1 MEIAYNPKPLTADQ
15 LRSLSQ
21 EVKQV
26 LTELY
31 GDRLDRVIL
40 YGSYARGDFH
50 AESDVDY
57 LVVLREETIKE
68 GPFSKQDAKA
78 FHELFLLRQTS
89 DYEIDEDISQEDTLA
104 AIETATGFFLQTET
118 YFRSTGYSL

>member
-1 MEIAYNPKPLTADQ
+1 MEIAYDPRPLTADQ
-15 LRSLSQ
+15 LRALSQ
-21 EVKQV
+21 DVKQA

-57 LVVLREETIKE
+57 LVVLNDNDFRQSKETDKCWDLTWNTWLQYGIWLSIRAVFIEKYKQSDLFFYRNVRREGI
-68 GPFSKQDAKA
+68 A
-78 FHELFLLRQTS
+78 L
-89 DYEIDEDISQEDTLA
+89 
-104 AIETATGFFLQTET
+104 
-118 YFRSTGYSL
+118 

>member
-1 MEIAYNPKPLTADQ
+1 MQTTYQPKALTPDELQA
-15 LRSLSQ
+15 LSQ
-21 EVKQV
+21 EVKQA

-57 LVVLREETIKE
+57 IVVLRDEMFHQADEFDRFWDLMWNIWERYGIWVSIKVAFNDRLTDSDLFFYRNVRQE
-68 GPFSKQDAKA
+68 GIP
-78 FHELFLLRQTS
+78 L
-89 DYEIDEDISQEDTLA
+89 
-104 AIETATGFFLQTET
+104 
-118 YFRSTGYSL
+118 

>member
-1 MEIAYNPKPLTADQ
+1 MEITYQQKALTSAQ
-15 LRSLSQ
+15 LKSLSRK
-21 EVKQV
+21 VKQA

-57 LVVLREETIKE
+57 LVVLRDEDIKTGKE
-68 GPFSKQDAKA
+68 IFYMGDKIGGLSFDYDLFISAKPTSLA
-78 FHELFLLRQTS
+78 KFQTS
-89 DYEIDEDISQEDTLA
+89 DLLFYQNVRREGKL
-104 AIETATGFFLQTET
+104 L
-118 YFRSTGYSL
+118 